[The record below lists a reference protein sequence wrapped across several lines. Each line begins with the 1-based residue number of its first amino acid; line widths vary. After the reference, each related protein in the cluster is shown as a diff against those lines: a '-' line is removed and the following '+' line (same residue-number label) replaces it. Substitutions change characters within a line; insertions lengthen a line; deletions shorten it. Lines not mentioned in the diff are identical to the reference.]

1 MQTTKHSS
9 KMISL
14 SFPPAILN
22 PNARPHWR
30 SLSRAKRSYRMEC
43 FIEAKRQGIKKIE
56 PRCPI
61 AISLTF
67 YPPDRRARDQDNMLA
82 SMKSG
87 LDGIA
92 DALGV
97 DDRNF
102 QLTYHVSPETE
113 NRVAVEI
120 SL

>member
-1 MQTTKHSS
+1 
-9 KMISL
+9 MIYL
-14 SFPPAILN
+14 SFPPAILS

-30 SLSRAKRSYRMEC
+30 RLAEAKKSYRMEC
-43 FIEAKRQGIKKIE
+43 FIEAKRQGVKKIQ

-67 YPPDRRARDQDNMLA
+67 YPPDKRARDQDNMFA
-82 SMKSG
+82 AMKSG

-102 QLTYHVSPETE
+102 QLVYHVSPEPK
-113 NRVAVEI
+113 NRVEVEI
-120 SL
+120 S